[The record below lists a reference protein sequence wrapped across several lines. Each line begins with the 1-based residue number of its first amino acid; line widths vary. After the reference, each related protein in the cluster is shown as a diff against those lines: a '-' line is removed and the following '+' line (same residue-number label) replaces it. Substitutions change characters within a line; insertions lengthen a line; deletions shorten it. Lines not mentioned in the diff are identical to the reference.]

1 MSRYKGRAGLKVI
14 ESKFP
19 HHIDMLVPEGGFGSR
34 LNAMHDWRDA
44 RGIPAVRGQSQRE
57 NGRDY
62 IRWCFADPAIAEAFA
77 SEFDDDHKHR
87 RRSQCVATKS
97 APPPPAR
104 K

>member
-1 MSRYKGRAGLKVI
+1 MPRYKGRAGLKVI

-34 LNAMHDWRDA
+34 LNAMHDC
-44 RGIPAVRGQSQRE
+44 IPAVRGQSRRE

-77 SEFDDDHKHR
+77 SEFDELR
-87 RRSQCVATKS
+87 TI
-97 APPPPAR
+97 
-104 K
+104 